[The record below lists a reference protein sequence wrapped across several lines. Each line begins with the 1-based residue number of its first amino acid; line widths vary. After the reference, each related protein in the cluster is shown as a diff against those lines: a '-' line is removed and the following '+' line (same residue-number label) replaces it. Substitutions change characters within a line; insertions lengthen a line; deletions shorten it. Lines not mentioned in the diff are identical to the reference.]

1 MRITLITRDFLKDL
15 QAGGSFAGRSK
26 VLPIL
31 DCVKIRVN
39 GNDGYIVSTDN
50 ENAISSRFVVEENG
64 GDFTVCVNYKD
75 VLGYV
80 KLIKDDMFVMEYV
93 PDNNT
98 MLLKHSKGST
108 EIPVFDATNF
118 PQMRKDGDEV
128 SFDMDSALLNNW
140 IVDGSK
146 FVANDEL
153 RPQMNGIYV
162 YFGDGKIGFCASDGH
177 SLCCDEVVLD
187 GYDGIGSSFIINK
200 NALTPLLSALS
211 SGDTVHIS
219 SGTRNTTF
227 RNDKIT
233 LMTRNTEGKYPNF
246 KSVIPDGNNIEVKL
260 DKKAL
265 LDAISRCKLSA
276 SASSLLKMSF
286 GMMSLSIEAN
296 DIDFSKKAMENLDCQ
311 SNGEIT
317 IGLNGEKLSKCV
329 SSIDTDTVVL
339 TMSKPS
345 TPVLI
350 LEDDPEAKKKILL
363 MPMMLND

>member
-1 MRITLITRDFLKDL
+1 MRITLITRDFVKDL

-98 MLLKHSKGST
+98 VLLKHSKGST

-118 PQMRKDGDEV
+118 PQMRKESNEAIVDI
-128 SFDMDSALLNNW
+128 DMALLVNW
-140 IVDGSK
+140 IIDGSK

-153 RPQMNGIYV
+153 RPQMNGIYF
-162 YFGDGKIGFCASDGH
+162 YFGSSKVGFCASDGH
-177 SLCCDEVVLD
+177 SLCCDEVDLID
-187 GYDGIGSSFIINK
+187 NNDINTSFILNRNAFQAIMSSFDGEGGVNI
-200 NALTPLLSALS
+200 
-211 SGDTVHIS
+211 HI
-219 SGTRNTTF
+219 GERNTTF
-227 RNDKIT
+227 RNDRIT
-233 LMTRNTEGKYPNF
+233 IMTRNTEGKYPNF